1 MDQHDTSVPSDPQ
14 QGPRIVST
22 AGICGG
28 RPRIRGTRVRV
39 VDVLDMLASG
49 MSEAEILRDYPY
61 IAREDVEACLHYVRR
76 FADLPVLGLAS

>member
-1 MDQHDTSVPSDPQ
+1 MAQQETPFPSDPE

-22 AGICGG
+22 MGTCGG

-49 MSEAEILRDYPY
+49 MTEEEIVRDYPY
-61 IAREDVEACLHYVRR
+61 ISREDIEACLHYVRR